1 MKINLYLC
9 TTNNEIM
16 KDYKSRYIVLI
27 VLVILLVYQ
36 GYWLYSLYNKRK
48 HEIKDEIYGVIECSD
63 YQEMEKR
70 ASFLGHSLGA
80 SVTLDVSPNNK
91 NEKLASFKTY
101 IRHLHDSKIVT
112 IEKVYKCETVRNTG
126 VSVNS
131 KKDSLDN
138 PYKIIADDTR
148 NQLHVAL
155 DSVKMNDLRYFY
167 TLLRKNLKKV
177 HLDCPLCIFYYSD
190 GRLRAKYI
198 EGGCQAKSLSE
209 TFIYGFGDHKA
220 YYTIVLSCFPIL
232 VLRDM
237 TGIIICSLLLW
248 GLIAFSLWYLRKNI
262 HSLHALDEMKTD
274 FTNNVS
280 HELKTPIA
288 VAYAANDALLNYG
301 IAKDPDKLKKY
312 LTISLTELKQL
323 EKLVEEILSMS
334 MEKRVNMQLS
344 YVYVNI
350 HNTVMN
356 IVEMEKMK
364 AKKPVSF
371 TINVDAEEML
381 WTDQKHFSHILENI
395 IDNAIKYSA
404 DKAEV
409 SISLKR
415 DENFIV
421 IAISDKGIGIERKN
435 LHSIFDKFYRV
446 PHENL
451 HDVKGYGLGLYYVK
465 CIMQKLDGTIDIESE
480 PNVGTTV
487 KLIFERHE

>member
-1 MKINLYLC
+1 
-9 TTNNEIM
+9 
-16 KDYKSRYIVLI
+16 
-27 VLVILLVYQ
+27 
-36 GYWLYSLYNKRK
+36 
-48 HEIKDEIYGVIECSD
+48 
-63 YQEMEKR
+63 
-70 ASFLGHSLGA
+70 
-80 SVTLDVSPNNK
+80 
-91 NEKLASFKTY
+91 
-101 IRHLHDSKIVT
+101 
-112 IEKVYKCETVRNTG
+112 
-126 VSVNS
+126 
-131 KKDSLDN
+131 
-138 PYKIIADDTR
+138 
-148 NQLHVAL
+148 
-155 DSVKMNDLRYFY
+155 
-167 TLLRKNLKKV
+167 
-177 HLDCPLCIFYYSD
+177 
-190 GRLRAKYI
+190 
-198 EGGCQAKSLSE
+198 
-209 TFIYGFGDHKA
+209 
-220 YYTIVLSCFPIL
+220 
-232 VLRDM
+232 
-237 TGIIICSLLLW
+237 
-248 GLIAFSLWYLRKNI
+248 
-262 HSLHALDEMKTD
+262 
-274 FTNNVS
+274 
-280 HELKTPIA
+280 
-288 VAYAANDALLNYG
+288 
-301 IAKDPDKLKKY
+301 
-312 LTISLTELKQL
+312 
-323 EKLVEEILSMS
+323 MS

-465 CIMQKLDGTIDIESE
+465 CMMQKLDGTIDIESE

-487 KLIFERHE
+487 KLIFESHE